1 MRYIKTFAQIRL
13 TDLALVGGKNAS
25 LGEMFSELVPQGL
38 RIPNGFAITADGYW
52 AYLAYNGLTDKIQT
66 HNARSKKFDATT
78 TSRTN
83 HP

>member
-52 AYLAYNGLTDKIQT
+52 AYLAYNGLTDKIQ
-66 HNARSKKFDATT
+66 ALLATLD
-78 TSRTN
+78 
-83 HP
+83 PKI